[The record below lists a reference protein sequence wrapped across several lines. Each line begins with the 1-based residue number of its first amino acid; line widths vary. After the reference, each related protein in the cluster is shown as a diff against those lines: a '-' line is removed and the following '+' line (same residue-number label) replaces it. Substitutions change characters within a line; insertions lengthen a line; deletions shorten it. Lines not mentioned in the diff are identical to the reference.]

1 MENAILGAFIMLLYG
16 SLCYAINKVK
26 KGEAFTPEKFG
37 KTVVI
42 GFILGAASQALG
54 IPTDQLG
61 QMSLVAFLGV
71 IIDKLAGLLTHKKA
85 PS

>member
-1 MENAILGAFIMLLYG
+1 MENAILGAFIMLVYG
-16 SLCYAINKVK
+16 AFCYAIAKAK
-26 KGEAFTPEKFG
+26 TGEAFTPEKFG

-71 IIDKLAGLLTHKKA
+71 VIDKLAGLLTHKKA